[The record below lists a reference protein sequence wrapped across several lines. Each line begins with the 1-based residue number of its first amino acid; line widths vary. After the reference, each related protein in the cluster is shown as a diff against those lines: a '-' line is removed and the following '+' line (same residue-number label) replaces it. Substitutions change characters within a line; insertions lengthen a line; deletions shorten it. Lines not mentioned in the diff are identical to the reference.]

1 VHDTIYP
8 AKDPM
13 TAFDRP
19 LVPALV
25 LALGIALGGAL
36 AGDGVARA
44 RLADRYVTVKGIS
57 EREARA
63 DLAIWPLHVVAA
75 DNDLSRANARLET
88 SAATVRAFLARHQ
101 IDTTAAE
108 VQDFS
113 VTDAYL
119 TQGDV
124 GSRPP
129 TRYVIRQTIV
139 IRSTKPDLVLAASQ
153 RVAELVSAGVVL
165 SSGAEYGTGGPTF
178 IFTGL
183 NGLKP
188 QMIAEATARAR
199 DGAEQFAR
207 DSHSALGGI
216 RQANQGVF
224 EILPRDQAPG
234 ISEESQ
240 IVKTVRVVS
249 TIDYTLRR

>member
-1 VHDTIYP
+1 MS
-8 AKDPM
+8 AL
-13 TAFDRP
+13 DRP
-19 LVPALV
+19 FLPALV
-25 LALGIALGGAL
+25 LALGVALGGAF
-36 AGDGVARA
+36 AGNGFARA
-44 RLADRYVTVKGIS
+44 RLDDRYVTVKGIS
-57 EREARA
+57 ERQARA
-63 DLAIWPLHVVAA
+63 DLVIWPLHVVAA
-75 DNDLSRANARLET
+75 DNDLGRANARLET
-88 SAATVRAFLARHQ
+88 SVSTVRGFLARHQ

-119 TQGDV
+119 TQGDG

-139 IRSTKPDLVLAASQ
+139 IRSTKPELVLAASQ
-153 RVAELVSAGVVL
+153 QVAELVSAGVVL
-165 SSGAEYGTGGPTF
+165 SSGAEFGNGGPTF

-199 DGAEQFAR
+199 EGAEQFAH
-207 DSHSALGGI
+207 DSHSEIGEI
-216 RQANQGVF
+216 RQASQGVF

-249 TIDYTLRR
+249 TIDYMLRR